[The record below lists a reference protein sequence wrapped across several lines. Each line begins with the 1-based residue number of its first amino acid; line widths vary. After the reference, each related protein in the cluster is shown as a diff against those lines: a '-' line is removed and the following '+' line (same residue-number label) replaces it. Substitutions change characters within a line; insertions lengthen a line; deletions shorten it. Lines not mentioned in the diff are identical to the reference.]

1 MKQLRVTIFGAAL
14 ILSGSIGIAL
24 GNLEA
29 TIYQNGAEPYAN
41 FVQSPAYY
49 MFWAYLILGLVA
61 VTISFVKP
69 KKKSR

>member
-1 MKQLRVTIFGAAL
+1 MKQVRATIFGSAL

-24 GNLEA
+24 GNLEE

-41 FVQSPAYY
+41 FVQSPAYF
-49 MFWAYLILGLVA
+49 MFWAFLILGLAA
-61 VTISFVKP
+61 VITAAVKP